1 MSFIRDS
8 IEFIFSIA
16 LFINALLFI
25 PQAIRIIKEKN
36 AKDVSITTFLGFLV
50 IQFSIVL
57 HAAINHDF
65 LLLSGYLVSMLTCG
79 SVVILIVIYR
89 KPSNSIDSITLEEI
103 IAQLP
108 EHVYWKDKDC
118 NSVGSNTN
126 NWKDFGLKSYA
137 DYKGKNDYDLFPK
150 EQADHIKNVD
160 DEVIRTGK
168 EKIIEEPAIKS
179 DGTLALYLSHKVPLK
194 NKKDQI
200 IGVLGIS
207 VDITH
212 AKQEIEDKLDMLEN
226 IIAVMPGHVYWVSKE
241 GHYLGCNENQAKSAG
256 LASRKEIIG
265 KRNSDLPWNFNAG
278 TLPEEL
284 DRVNEEVMEAG
295 KAKLLEE
302 PATLKDGSKVMFLSN
317 KAPLYNSR
325 GEVMGM
331 VGVSLDITDRKE
343 KERLLVET
351 EVQKALLEEQKENQE
366 TINKYA
372 HDVRSPVSGAMMI
385 LNQCIELPEDKRVPL
400 RKALMRI
407 SDMTKNLLRKYN
419 ASNDSNITEE
429 RKPVLVADAL
439 LDLLTEKRF
448 EYEKLPVKF
457 EHHFKDYF
465 AFIRI
470 EPNAFKRT
478 ISNLINNAVD
488 ALEGKDGVITLNLET
503 LKDKV
508 KIVIQDN
515 GKGMPPEVVEKL
527 MNNMEV
533 TYDKEDGHGIG
544 FKQVHKTLQDNQ
556 GGLEVDSKA
565 GRGTKITLTFPKIKA
580 PDWSSVGSIVLGG
593 QDILVILDDEDSVK
607 EAWRIHLEPILKTAT
622 GIEIHFFK
630 IGSEALDF
638 INKLDTEKKSRV
650 FLLTDFELLNQD
662 LNGLDVVEQSH
673 VHRSLLVTSHSTH
686 PGIQERAIRLG
697 TKILPKALAA
707 EDIPIHID
715 ENFKYAIANHED
727 NSNSQSPEAAFK
739 KVDIVIVDDDE
750 EFANTLKNFLFIGKL
765 VDCYYHPQKFL
776 EQISQYPKDTK
787 ICLDNNFVDAGG
799 MTGLKLAEQ
808 LYNMGYSKLYLL
820 SGDDFKKDE
829 IPSYLTAILKTD
841 FENIQKI

>member
-407 SDMTKNLLRKYN
+407 RDRK
-419 ASNDSNITEE
+419 S
-429 RKPVLVADAL
+429 
-439 LDLLTEKRF
+439 
-448 EYEKLPVKF
+448 
-457 EHHFKDYF
+457 
-465 AFIRI
+465 
-470 EPNAFKRT
+470 
-478 ISNLINNAVD
+478 
-488 ALEGKDGVITLNLET
+488 
-503 LKDKV
+503 
-508 KIVIQDN
+508 
-515 GKGMPPEVVEKL
+515 VV
-527 MNNMEV
+527 
-533 TYDKEDGHGIG
+533 
-544 FKQVHKTLQDNQ
+544 
-556 GGLEVDSKA
+556 
-565 GRGTKITLTFPKIKA
+565 
-580 PDWSSVGSIVLGG
+580 
-593 QDILVILDDEDSVK
+593 
-607 EAWRIHLEPILKTAT
+607 
-622 GIEIHFFK
+622 
-630 IGSEALDF
+630 
-638 INKLDTEKKSRV
+638 
-650 FLLTDFELLNQD
+650 
-662 LNGLDVVEQSH
+662 
-673 VHRSLLVTSHSTH
+673 
-686 PGIQERAIRLG
+686 
-697 TKILPKALAA
+697 
-707 EDIPIHID
+707 
-715 ENFKYAIANHED
+715 
-727 NSNSQSPEAAFK
+727 
-739 KVDIVIVDDDE
+739 
-750 EFANTLKNFLFIGKL
+750 
-765 VDCYYHPQKFL
+765 
-776 EQISQYPKDTK
+776 
-787 ICLDNNFVDAGG
+787 
-799 MTGLKLAEQ
+799 
-808 LYNMGYSKLYLL
+808 
-820 SGDDFKKDE
+820 
-829 IPSYLTAILKTD
+829 
-841 FENIQKI
+841 